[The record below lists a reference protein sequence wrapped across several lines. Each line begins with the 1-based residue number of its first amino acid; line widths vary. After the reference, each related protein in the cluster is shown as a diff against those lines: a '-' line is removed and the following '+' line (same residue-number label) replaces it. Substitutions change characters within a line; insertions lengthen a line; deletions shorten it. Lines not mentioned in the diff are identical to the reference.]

1 MLHDF
6 QQQQKNLQY
15 IPTFFSL
22 FPIATP
28 SFNDPEGEDVYE
40 DYESSTELQTVN
52 QTNGTGLLKSNQ
64 VSIKNLKV
72 IHKPLQWPFLFD
84 VIQVTLCES
93 PEI

>member
-1 MLHDF
+1 MIFNNNKKISSIF
-6 QQQQKNLQY
+6 Q
-15 IPTFFSL
+15 PFFSL

-72 IHKPLQWPFLFD
+72 IHKPFQWPFLFD
-84 VIQVTLCES
+84 VIQVIRSEVKE
-93 PEI
+93 P

>member
-1 MLHDF
+1 MHDF
-6 QQQQKNLQY
+6 QQQQQNLQY
-15 IPTFFSL
+15 VPTFFSL

-52 QTNGTGLLKSNQ
+52 QTNGTGLLKNNQ

-84 VIQVTLCES
+84 VIQGRTK
-93 PEI
+93 